1 MKLLDILFERPKI
14 DLIGKKAYG
23 NNKLL
28 RDLTLEEVSGNI
40 LFFRE
45 DKGNF
50 IVPEGLTIVY
60 FMDSEESAQKIASG
74 ELPMLMLPLTAMR
87 GMFNQTTP
95 FYKALRGK
103 KNKHIL
109 GFIQGFTDE
118 DAIYVSFM
126 KVRTGYRRNTINS
139 KMMQILKNK
148 YPNAEV
154 IFEDPT
160 ELGNKFIDKKYPDAE
175 KRKS

>member
-1 MKLLDILFERPKI
+1 MNLLDILFERPKI
-14 DLIGKKAYG
+14 DLIGKKAYA
-23 NNKLL
+23 NDKPL
-28 RDLTLEEVSGNI
+28 RDLTLEEISGNI
-40 LFFRE
+40 VLYRE

-50 IVPEGLTIVY
+50 IVPEGLTMVY
-60 FMDSEESAQKIASG
+60 FMDSEESAQKMASG
-74 ELPMLMLPLTAMR
+74 ELPMLMLPLAAMR
-87 GMFNQTTP
+87 GMYHQMTP
-95 FYKALRGK
+95 FQKALRGK
-103 KNKHIL
+103 KDKHIL

-139 KMMQILKNK
+139 KMMKVLKDK

-160 ELGNKFIDKKYPDAE
+160 KLGNKFIDKKYPDAE